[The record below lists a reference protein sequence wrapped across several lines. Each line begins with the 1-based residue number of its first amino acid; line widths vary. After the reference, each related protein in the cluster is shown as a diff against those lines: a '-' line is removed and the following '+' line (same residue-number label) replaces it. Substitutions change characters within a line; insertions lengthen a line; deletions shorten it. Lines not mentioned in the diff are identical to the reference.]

1 MFLID
6 NIILSPLKGLLWL
19 SEKLND
25 VVQEEMFNEGSIRE
39 RLMELQLLFELGEIN
54 EETCARQEKELLQ
67 QLHAIY
73 EEVEE
78 R

>member
-6 NIILSPLKGLLWL
+6 DIVLSPLKGLLWL

-25 VVQEEMFNEGSIRE
+25 LVQEDMYNEGSIKE

-73 EEVEE
+73 EEEDE